1 MSCLNRLVGKKNIVS
16 SDDNA
21 GAHRFRFF
29 RKEYGMTSTKPV
41 NSVERSRYA
50 IPGLI
55 ALIAA
60 GLAGNYFKF
69 SILNAD
75 FIFGSIFAMLALQFF
90 GFGRG
95 VLAAAVIAGY
105 TYLAWNHPYALIT
118 MTAET
123 ATVGWLIGRRKINL
137 ALADALYWL
146 LIGIPMG
153 FFCFHFIADFPVSN
167 SLFLMTKQGI
177 NGIANALVAR
187 LIFTGF
193 TFRSIEARISF
204 REMLSNLLIFFV
216 LFPSVTLLILGARA
230 DLAETDRQIR
240 AELIRDS
247 RHVTESL
254 ENWVDNRKN
263 HIIHLAGMSTTL
275 SPLQIQ
281 THLEQTR
288 LSDQNFL
295 RIALLDREATITAIS
310 PLIDEFG
317 QSNIGKSFA
326 DRPFIPTLKQRLKP
340 MLSEVVMA
348 RVGAAK
354 PMVAMLAPVVVN
366 GKYSGYVS
374 GILNFDQ
381 IETILRIH
389 SSGREV
395 RYSLLDKNGNVIVTS
410 RKDQKNMAPFSLN
423 QGTLTR
429 PAEDGIAQWIPLL
442 PLNAST
448 IDLWGKS
455 FYVWESA
462 IGDLTEWKLIMEQPV
477 APFQKRLYN
486 AYTGKFFMLFA
497 ILVVAQFLAEFLS
510 RRILQPIDHLC
521 RLTRDVP
528 SKLTSAQ
535 QIVWPTSFS
544 LETDHLIV
552 NFKEMA
558 ELLREKFIDI
568 GRMNESLEKRIEAG
582 TEELRKSE
590 AFIRDIV
597 ENIPDMVFVK
607 DAADLR
613 FVQFNRAGEKMLG
626 YSRNELLGKN
636 DHDFFPRD
644 QADFFTEKDRE
655 VLAGGKLVEI
665 PEEFIQTRN
674 HGSRILHTKK
684 IPLRDS
690 HGTFRYLLGISEDI
704 TERKQRED
712 ALQEVNRKLQ
722 DSQVATLNIM
732 EDLKKE
738 NEVRKQSD
746 AEIRRLNAMLEQRVV
761 ERTAQLEAANKE
773 LEAFSYS
780 VSHDLRAPLRHI
792 SGYVDLMNNRFRDTL
807 PDKARHYLD
816 MVADSTKQMGTLI
829 DDLLQFSRTGRQEVH
844 QAGMDMNAAVQEV
857 IEKLKTDTVNR
868 KISWTVAELP
878 RVIGD
883 YSLLKQ
889 VWMNLLDNAVKYTRN
904 KAEALIEVGFTQ
916 EPDHWVFFVCDNGV
930 GFDMQYAGKLFG
942 VFQRLHSQ
950 TEFEGTGIG
959 LANVQRIVHKHAGRV
974 WAESQPDK
982 GSTFYFTI
990 PYSTHS

>member
-1 MSCLNRLVGKKNIVS
+1 
-16 SDDNA
+16 
-21 GAHRFRFF
+21 
-29 RKEYGMTSTKPV
+29 MTSTKTV
-41 NSVERSRYA
+41 NSIGRSRYA
-50 IPGLI
+50 IPVLI

-60 GLAGNYFKF
+60 GLAASYFKF

-118 MTAET
+118 MTAEVT
-123 ATVGWLIGRRKINL
+123 TVGWLIGRRKINL
-137 ALADALYWL
+137 VLADALYWL
-146 LIGIPMG
+146 LIGIPLG

-193 TFRSIEARISF
+193 IFRSIEVRISF
-204 REMLSNLLIFFV
+204 REILSNLFILFV

-230 DLAETDRQIR
+230 DLAETDRRIR
-240 AELIRDS
+240 TELRRDS
-247 RHVTESL
+247 RHVTEGL
-254 ENWVDNRKN
+254 ENWVDNRKTP
-263 HIIHLAGMSTTL
+263 IMHLAGMSTTL
-275 SPLQIQ
+275 SPRQIQ
-281 THLEQTR
+281 THLERTR
-288 LSDQNFL
+288 LSDPNFL
-295 RIALLDREATITAIS
+295 RISLLDREATITAIS
-310 PLIDEFG
+310 PLIDELG

-326 DRPFIPTLKQRLKP
+326 DRPFIPTIKQSLKP

-348 RVGAAK
+348 RVGAPK
-354 PMVAMLAPVVVN
+354 PMVTMLAPVVIH
-366 GKYSGYVS
+366 GKYGGYVS

-389 SSGREV
+389 LSGQDI

-410 RKDQKNMAPFSLN
+410 SKDQKNMTPFFYS

-429 PAEDGIAQWIPLL
+429 PDEDGIAQWIPPL
-442 PLNAST
+442 PPNAST

-455 FYVWESA
+455 FYVKESA
-462 IGDLTEWKLIMEQPV
+462 IEDLAEWKLILEQPV
-477 APFQKRLYN
+477 APFQKRLYK

-497 ILVVAQFLAEFLS
+497 ILIVAQLMAEFFS
-510 RRILQPIDHLC
+510 RRILQPIDNLR
-521 RLTRDVP
+521 RLTRDIP
-528 SKLTSAQ
+528 SKLVSTQ
-535 QIVWPTSFS
+535 QIVWPKSFT
-544 LETDHLIV
+544 LETDYLIV

-558 ELLREKFIDI
+558 DLMREKFIDNA
-568 GRMNESLEKRIEAG
+568 RMNESLEKRIEAG

-590 AFIRDIV
+590 AFVRDIV

-613 FVQFNRAGEKMLG
+613 FVQFNRAGEEMLG

-636 DHDFFPRD
+636 DHDLFPRE
-644 QADFFTEKDRE
+644 QADFFMEKDRE
-655 VLAGGKLVEI
+655 VLSCGQLVEI
-665 PEEFIQTRN
+665 PEETIQTRN

-712 ALQEVNRKLQ
+712 ALKEVNRKLQ

-761 ERTAQLEAANKE
+761 ARTAQLEAANKE

-780 VSHDLRAPLRHI
+780 GSHDLRVPLRHI
-792 SGYVDLMNNRFRDTL
+792 SGYVDLMNNRFRDAL

-829 DDLLQFSRTGRQEVH
+829 DDLLQFSRTGRQEVR
-844 QAGMDMNAAVQEV
+844 QADMDMNAAVQEV
-857 IEKLKTDTVNR
+857 LEKLKTDTENR

-878 RVIGD
+878 LVYGD

-904 KAEALIEVGFTQ
+904 KDDAEIEVGFTQ
-916 EPDHWVFFVCDNGV
+916 ETDHLVFFVRDNGV
-930 GFDMQYAGKLFG
+930 GFDMQYAHKLFG

-950 TEFEGTGIG
+950 AEFEGTGIG

-974 WAESQPDK
+974 WAEAKPDQ

-990 PYSTHS
+990 PYTTHS

>member
-1 MSCLNRLVGKKNIVS
+1 
-16 SDDNA
+16 
-21 GAHRFRFF
+21 
-29 RKEYGMTSTKPV
+29 MTSTKTV
-41 NSVERSRYA
+41 NSIGRSRYA
-50 IPGLI
+50 IPVLI

-60 GLAGNYFKF
+60 GLAASYFKF

-118 MTAET
+118 MTAEVT
-123 ATVGWLIGRRKINL
+123 TVGWLIGRRKINL
-137 ALADALYWL
+137 VLADALYWL
-146 LIGIPMG
+146 LIGIPLG

-193 TFRSIEARISF
+193 IFRSIEVRISF
-204 REMLSNLLIFFV
+204 REILSNLFILFV

-230 DLAETDRQIR
+230 DLAETDRRIR
-240 AELIRDS
+240 TELRRDS
-247 RHVTESL
+247 RHVTEGM
-254 ENWVDNRKN
+254 ENWVDNRKTP
-263 HIIHLAGMSTTL
+263 IMHLAGMSTTL
-275 SPLQIQ
+275 SPRQIQ
-281 THLEQTR
+281 THLERTR
-288 LSDQNFL
+288 LSDPNFL
-295 RIALLDREATITAIS
+295 RISLLDREATITAIS
-310 PLIDEFG
+310 PLIDELG

-326 DRPFIPTLKQRLKP
+326 DRPFIPTIKQSLKP

-348 RVGAAK
+348 RVGAPK
-354 PMVAMLAPVVVN
+354 PMVTMLAPVVIH
-366 GKYSGYVS
+366 GKYGGYVS

-389 SSGREV
+389 LSGQEI

-410 RKDQKNMAPFSLN
+410 SKDQKNMTPFFYS

-429 PAEDGIAQWIPLL
+429 PDEDGIAQWIPPL
-442 PLNAST
+442 PPNAST

-455 FYVWESA
+455 FYVKESA
-462 IGDLTEWKLIMEQPV
+462 IEDLAEWKLILEQPV
-477 APFQKRLYN
+477 APFQKRLYK

-497 ILVVAQFLAEFLS
+497 ILIVAQLMAEFFS
-510 RRILQPIDHLC
+510 RRILQPIDNLR
-521 RLTRDVP
+521 RLTRDIP
-528 SKLTSAQ
+528 SKLVSTQ
-535 QIVWPTSFS
+535 QIVWPKSFT
-544 LETDHLIV
+544 LETDYLIV

-558 ELLREKFIDI
+558 DLLREKFIDNA
-568 GRMNESLEKRIEAG
+568 RMNESLEKRIEAG

-590 AFIRDIV
+590 AFVRDIV

-613 FVQFNRAGEKMLG
+613 FVQFNRAGEEMLG

-636 DHDFFPRD
+636 DHDLFPRE
-644 QADFFTEKDRE
+644 QADFFMEKDRE
-655 VLAGGKLVEI
+655 VLSCGQLVEI
-665 PEEFIQTRN
+665 PEETIQTRN

-712 ALQEVNRKLQ
+712 ALKEVNRKLQ

-761 ERTAQLEAANKE
+761 ARTAQLEAANKE

-792 SGYVDLMNNRFRDTL
+792 SGYVDLMNNRFRDAL

-829 DDLLQFSRTGRQEVH
+829 DDLLQFSRTGRQEVR
-844 QAGMDMNAAVQEV
+844 QADMDMNAAVQEV
-857 IEKLKTDTVNR
+857 LEKLKTDTENR

-878 RVIGD
+878 LVYGD

-904 KAEALIEVGFTQ
+904 KDDAEIEVGFTQ
-916 EPDHWVFFVCDNGV
+916 ETDHLVFFVRDNGV
-930 GFDMQYAGKLFG
+930 GFDMQYAHKLFG

-950 TEFEGTGIG
+950 AEFEGTGIG

-974 WAESQPDK
+974 WAEAKPDQ

-990 PYSTHS
+990 PYTTHS